1 MPVSYI
7 SPSPRSYF
15 FMMSSPYM
23 VPTSEYGSSGSASSS
38 GAASTSDSTTSNS
51 PPHTPVYLTEPRGVH
66 IRNVPFETSE
76 SAIRRFV
83 ARTLQIRD
91 DQILDVS
98 LPTNALG
105 KQKGYATV
113 SFHTREMAEL
123 AKDALDGV
131 KLRGNRLKVKTD
143 QDWQTLYPTHYSTTS
158 HNMSHSYP
166 QHQSHLVETNIPQH
180 VNLASDY
187 SVTTMKF
194 GDGDHGDHGDHI
206 GQLAGANLEPEFIDP
221 LVVDGSKNRDL
232 PKLPSNGERS
242 TKGKSKKDLG
252 GDSKGKQKHKRH

>member
-1 MPVSYI
+1 MAT
-7 SPSPRSYF
+7 
-15 FMMSSPYM
+15 
-23 VPTSEYGSSGSASSS
+23 TSEYGSTGSASNS
-38 GAASTSDSTTSNS
+38 GAASTSDSTTSDS
-51 PPHTPVYLTEPRGVH
+51 PPRTPVYLTEPRGVH
-66 IRNVPFETSE
+66 IGNVPFETSE

-98 LPTNALG
+98 LPNNILG

-123 AKDALDGV
+123 AKNALDGV

-158 HNMSHSYP
+158 YSMSHSYP
-166 QHQSHLVETNIPQH
+166 QHQSHLVETNIPQY

-187 SVTTMKF
+187 QVTPMKF
-194 GDGDHGDHGDHI
+194 GDGDHGDRT
-206 GQLAGANLEPEFIDP
+206 GQLASANLEPEFIDP

-232 PKLPSNGERS
+232 PKSPSNGERS

-252 GDSKGKQKHKRH
+252 GHSKGKQKHKRH

>member
-1 MPVSYI
+1 
-7 SPSPRSYF
+7 
-15 FMMSSPYM
+15 M
-23 VPTSEYGSSGSASSS
+23 VPTSEYGSSRSASSS
-38 GAASTSDSTTSNS
+38 GTASTSDSTTSDS

-66 IRNVPFETSE
+66 IGNVPFETSE
-76 SAIRRFV
+76 SAIRRFI

-91 DQILDVS
+91 DQILDMS

-123 AKDALDGV
+123 AKDALDDV
-131 KLRGNRLKVKTD
+131 KLRGNLLKVKTD

-166 QHQSHLVETNIPQH
+166 QHQSHLVETNISQY

-187 SVTTMKF
+187 PVTTMKF
-194 GDGDHGDHGDHI
+194 GDGDYGGHI
-206 GQLAGANLEPEFIDP
+206 GQLAGAILEPEFIDP

-242 TKGKSKKDLG
+242 TKGKPKKDLG
-252 GDSKGKQKHKRH
+252 GDSKGKQKHKRN